1 LIQNGSRWLLFE
13 FGKFFRI
20 IKKLPVEASF
30 RPVFSAPQKG
40 ECHGLEA
47 KITNYGGIVLS
58 RIASEKNEK
67 LGDVVLWYDNLN
79 EYIGNKP
86 HFGALI
92 GRYGNRIAKGR
103 FTINAVKNGIF
114 IESKNIKHIQKK
126 SP

>member
-1 LIQNGSRWLLFE
+1 
-13 FGKFFRI
+13 
-20 IKKLPVEASF
+20 
-30 RPVFSAPQKG
+30 
-40 ECHGLEA
+40 
-47 KITNYGGIVLS
+47 
-58 RIASEKNEK
+58 
-67 LGDVVLWYDNLN
+67 VVLWYDNLN

-126 SP
+126 IPHETNQSF